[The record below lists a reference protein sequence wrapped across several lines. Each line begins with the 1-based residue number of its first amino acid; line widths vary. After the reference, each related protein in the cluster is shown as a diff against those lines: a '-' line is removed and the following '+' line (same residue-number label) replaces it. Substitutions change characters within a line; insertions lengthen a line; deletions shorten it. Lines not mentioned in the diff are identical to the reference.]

1 MPPLC
6 LANWGC
12 STPIW
17 RECNARNMRDKD
29 DAVRF
34 LMYDKAIFHARE
46 RVGKF
51 AGGKRRLGYES
62 GEHESAYL
70 NTI

>member
-1 MPPLC
+1 MSRLFIR
-6 LANWGC
+6 WGH

-17 RECNARNMRDKD
+17 RKRDARNVRSKD
-29 DAVRF
+29 DTVRF
-34 LMYDKAIFHARE
+34 LMYDKAICHALE
-46 RVGKF
+46 RVGEF
-51 AGGKRRLGYES
+51 AGGKRRLRYES